1 MAKISTLKTNWP
13 KYLLQWGTIIS
24 LGLFLSPLGAK
35 LFPSVEA
42 GNPETYCP
50 MGGLEALATYLV
62 RGSLPCSMT
71 TVQIVM
77 GVLLAA
83 AIVLFSKLFCSFLCP
98 VGTVEDLMIKLRSAA
113 HLKSVT
119 IPEGSIADKFLR
131 IFKYGL
137 VFWIFY
143 MTMGA
148 SELFCKNLDPY
159 YAVATGFKGEI
170 TLWMSVTTLVLVLLG
185 GLIVNRFWCRYICP
199 LGAISNS
206 LKFWVWMTVL
216 FAGYWILNLAGAAIP
231 WPWMLGIFCLL
242 GYLLEIISGK
252 PKLQILHVMKNEAL
266 CNKCGACELSC
277 PYSIAISAYNGKV
290 TAVDCTL
297 CGECV
302 ATCRRD
308 ALYVGVGR
316 SGRRRPL
323 TKWIAPVL
331 ALAILAAGYFIGKK
345 FELPTINEKW
355 GIEAYDADS
364 NLVELVDPSSLETL
378 EMKDLKSVKCFGSSM
393 AFKARLEKIP
403 GTHGVKT
410 YVGSHRVEILYDPS
424 AVTPAEIQAQI
435 FVPSHFRVNSP
446 DPAALPRLKVKT
458 IRVEK
463 MYDKLS
469 LNYLGLQMRL
479 TGKAVYGVESLYDC
493 PVIVKVYMD
502 PSEELDEAWY
512 EEVVGKKTL
521 DMPVHGG
528 GVKQTPMDLE
538 FVRLEPGENYIGIDE
553 YLHMMFD
560 GFSASFNGRY
570 TDIDGTTYIEK
581 RELHYADARQYVY
594 EIADQ
599 GYEKPILKKALPYLS
614 NWLSSEEGVISV
626 DLALNKE
633 LVPSIQIRFAA
644 PMTAAKIWKMIT
656 SPTWKITYKEDDV
669 REESARMTFETPGTT
684 YPYEK

>member
-1 MAKISTLKTNWP
+1 MAKNSTLKTNWP
-13 KYLLQWGTIIS
+13 KYLLQWGVLIA

-35 LFPSVEA
+35 LFPSAEA
-42 GNPETYCP
+42 ASPETYCP
-50 MGGLEALATYLV
+50 MGGLEAFATYLV

-77 GVLLAA
+77 GLFLAA
-83 AIVLFSKLFCSFLCP
+83 AVVLFSKLFCAFLCP
-98 VGTVEDLMIKLRSAA
+98 VGSVEDLLIKLRKAI
-113 HLKSVT
+113 HLKSITV
-119 IPEGSIADKFLR
+119 PEGSAADKVLR

-143 MTMGA
+143 MTMNA

-170 TLWMSVTTLVLVLLG
+170 TLWMSITTVTLVVLG
-185 GLIVNRFWCRYICP
+185 GLLVNRFWCRYICP

-206 LKFWVWMTVL
+206 FKFWIWMVVL
-216 FAGYWILNLAGAAIP
+216 FGGYYVLTLAGVSIA
-231 WPWMLGIFCLL
+231 WPWLLGAFCLL

-252 PKLQILHVMKNEAL
+252 PRLQALHVMKNESL

-277 PYSIAISAYNGKV
+277 PYSIAISEYNGKV
-290 TAVDCTL
+290 NSVDCTL

-308 ALYVGVGR
+308 ALYVGVTR
-316 SGRRRPL
+316 RGRRRFF
-323 TKWIAPVL
+323 TKWIAPII
-331 ALAILAAGYFIGKK
+331 ALGVLAAGYFIGKK

-364 NLVELVDPSSLETL
+364 NIVNLVDPASLVYFD
-378 EMKDLKSVKCFGSSM
+378 MHDMKSVKCFGSSM
-393 AFKARLEKIP
+393 AFKARLEKIA

-410 YVGSHRVEILYDPS
+410 YVGSHRVSILYDP
-424 AVTPAEIQAQI
+424 AVVTEDEIKEKI
-435 FVPSHFRVNSP
+435 FVPSHFRINSP
-446 DPAALPRLKVKT
+446 DPKALPKLKVQT

-479 TGKAVYGVESLYDC
+479 TGKAVYGVESMYDC

-502 PSEELDEAWY
+502 PAETLDKDWY
-512 EEVVGKKTL
+512 KEVVDKKTL

-528 GVKQTPMDLE
+528 GVKQTPVDLE
-538 FVRLEPGENYIGIDE
+538 FVRVEPGESYIGISE

-560 GFSASFNGRY
+560 GFSAKFNGSY
-570 TDIDGTTYIEK
+570 TAADGSSYVEK
-581 RELHYADARQYVY
+581 REAHYEGAAQYIY
-594 EIADQ
+594 EVASQD
-599 GYEKPILKKALPYLS
+599 YEKPIIKKALPYLS
-614 NWLSSEEGVISV
+614 NWLSSAEGVISLE
-626 DLALNKE
+626 LALNKE
-633 LVPSIQIRFAA
+633 LVPSIQVRYAA
-644 PMTAAKIWKMIT
+644 PMTAEKIWEMMT
-656 SPTWKITYKEDDV
+656 SPTWKITYKADDV
-669 REESARMTFETPGTT
+669 REESARMSFPTPGIK